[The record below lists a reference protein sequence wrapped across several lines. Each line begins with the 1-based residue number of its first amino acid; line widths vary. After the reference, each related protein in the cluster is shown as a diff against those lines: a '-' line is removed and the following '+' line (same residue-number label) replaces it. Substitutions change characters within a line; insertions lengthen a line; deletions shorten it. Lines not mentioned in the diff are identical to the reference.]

1 MVRYAKP
8 TLPEEI
14 NRSMKNPVGIVRNSA
29 NRDTCSVADM
39 TDDDETDFSMT
50 KRHQAGVGKVGGCF
64 KKGGITYFHTN

>member
-50 KRHQAGVGKVGGCF
+50 KRH
-64 KKGGITYFHTN
+64 